1 MSVNREELKRLID
14 NIHEEDAAE
23 VYDFI
28 GYLNMKREREAI
40 DQMNL
45 ELFSEDA
52 EIIRQVQNSR
62 KDRINGRIYDQEQGL
77 KYLQNKIK
85 EFESEQNL

>member
-1 MSVNREELKRLID
+1 MSVNREELKQLID
-14 NIHEEDAAE
+14 FIHEEDAAE

-40 DQMNL
+40 DQFDL
-45 ELFSEDA
+45 DLFTEDKEL
-52 EIIRQVQNSR
+52 IRQVQRSQ
-62 KDRINGRIYDQEQGL
+62 KDRTNGRIYNQEQGL
-77 KYLQNKIK
+77 KYLQNKIR